1 MTASLLR
8 RLSRRFRADEEGM
21 VLIFALAFIA
31 FVGVVGVAT
40 MSYASTN
47 LKAGVALRP
56 VRGVQYAADAAV
68 EGAINKLRLDST
80 LPCTTTGDFFRADP
94 PVNGQDIVL
103 NLVDCTSPATLP
115 RDVTFVASC
124 PSVAGTACPANRRLL
139 VARVHYERVTDPATG
154 TSDVT
159 TTNLSWSVN

>member
-8 RLSRRFRADEEGM
+8 RLSRRFRAEEEGM

-40 MSYASTN
+40 LSYASTN

-68 EGAINKLRLDST
+68 EGGINKLRLDPT

-94 PVNGQDIVL
+94 PLNGQFIDL
-103 NLVDCTSPATLP
+103 TMVDCTAATTLP
-115 RDVTFVASC
+115 RDVTFIASC
-124 PSVAGTACPANRRLL
+124 PSVAGTACPANKRLL
-139 VARVHYERVTDPATG
+139 VARVHYERVTDPVTH
-154 TSDVT
+154 TTDVT